1 MIQIARL
8 PDNDRRELFRN
19 TADKMGLND
28 AIVEKDFWVCLMLD
42 YLFHRSPW
50 KDAITF
56 KGGTSLSKAF
66 GLIQR
71 FSEDIDLI
79 LDWRVLGYGTREPW
93 EPRSNT
99 KQDAF
104 NKEANQRAE
113 VFLAETFCPRI
124 REEISHELGHSANIY
139 IDDKDKQTVIFAY
152 PHLFTSPSTL
162 QVIRLEIGALAAW
175 TPAKL
180 AEISSY
186 AAQQY
191 PKIFRQTS
199 FPVLTVSPERT
210 FWEKAT
216 ILHHEANRPE
226 HLEMPQRYSRHYYDL
241 YRMSMTEVKEAAFA
255 SLSLLQRVVEFKKKF
270 YPRAW
275 ARYDEAVPPTLK
287 LLPPDFRMAALE
299 TDYNNMRDMLYGDV
313 PAFDAVIEAVR
324 TLEQEI
330 HSL

>member
-139 IDDKDKQTVIFAY
+139 IEDKDKQTVIFAY

-199 FPVLTVSPERT
+199 FPVLTVSPEHT